1 MRAQPAVAKF
11 PEPPPVDR
19 LRALGSDTATLP
31 PDTALA
37 RVFFRGGEHPGTW
50 DAFRFWGP
58 SQSRFDQHLLDASG
72 APTIG
77 RRGILYAA
85 GAGGSGALSVCL
97 AEVFQETR
105 IVDVSDRAP
114 WFVVFRTVRA
124 LDLLD
129 LRGLWPTRAGASA
142 ISSGAKARARRW
154 SRAIYDVYTE
164 IDGILYPSSMGG
176 GADAFALFERARSAL
191 PPAPR
196 FHRALADPASEAMKY
211 FRSLRATVA
220 SKDRGE
226 KIGVF
231 GAERARAMAENG

>member
-1 MRAQPAVAKF
+1 MAKF

-31 PDTALA
+31 PDAALA
-37 RVFFRGGEHPGTW
+37 RVFFRGGERPGTW

-58 SQSRFDQHLLDASG
+58 SQARFDHHLPDASG

-77 RRGILYAA
+77 PRGILYAA

-114 WFVVFRTVRA
+114 WFVVFRTARP

-142 ISSGAKARARRW
+142 AISSGAKARARRW
-154 SRAIYDVYTE
+154 SRAIHDAYPA

-191 PPAPR
+191 ATTPR
-196 FHRALADPASEAMKY
+196 FHRALADPALSAPL
-211 FRSLRATVA
+211 LRAT
-220 SKDRGE
+220 
-226 KIGVF
+226 
-231 GAERARAMAENG
+231 MAINYELF